1 MEHSAALRQPLE
13 GLRQEYGVRRI
24 MPHERARAV
33 ACHPPQEPRALVVRM
48 ARLLQRLA
56 HVVTAAEVHGDLV
69 LAPLRRWA
77 AARELRQRMGVGH
90 LEGVV
95 QQPLQLRRVLGNGG
109 GAVSRASVVF
119 RRPRI
124 EADLRLAG
132 HVLRPFQHRPVLG
145 HLIELPAL
153 NERQRFI
160 VEEVEARRIATTPP
174 ARCPGVVARPH
185 RRQRRLGALQG
196 IPYILRRRDVV
207 VVPAAAAAAAAA
219 YCCFGGVEGRQLFV
233 IPILVHRSYQH
244 GL

>member
-1 MEHSAALRQPLE
+1 MLPIWTIWTFASP
-13 GLRQEYGVRRI
+13 
-24 MPHERARAV
+24 
-33 ACHPPQEPRALVVRM
+33 
-48 ARLLQRLA
+48 
-56 HVVTAAEVHGDLV
+56 VTSFGPSSIGQCSDISSIC
-69 LAPLRRWA
+69 P
-77 AARELRQRMGVGH
+77 
-90 LEGVV
+90 
-95 QQPLQLRRVLGNGG
+95 
-109 GAVSRASVVF
+109 
-119 RRPRI
+119 
-124 EADLRLAG
+124 
-132 HVLRPFQHRPVLG
+132 
-145 HLIELPAL
+145 L

-207 VVPAAAAAAAAA
+207 VVPAAAAAA